1 MAEYITIS
9 EFAKRVNLSR
19 QAVYK
24 RIDKDLK
31 SYIINDGHK
40 LKINVD
46 AIHMIDTN
54 TTPETAEIAE
64 CQEVSTVV
72 NWLDLVDKK
81 DKQISELLDIIKEQN
96 KAISLLVTKQ
106 CQRGFWQK
114 LISRK
119 NQDFRDMESMVQRK
133 EK

>member
-9 EFAKRVNLSR
+9 EFAKKVNLSR
-19 QAVYK
+19 QAIYK
-24 RIDKDLK
+24 RLEKDLK
-31 SYIINDGHK
+31 GYVVNEGHK

-81 DKQISELLDIIKEQN
+81 DKQINDLLEIIKQQN
-96 KAISLLVTKQ
+96 KAIELLVAKQ
-106 CQRGFWQK
+106 CQRGFWRR
-114 LISRK
+114 LIPQK
-119 NQDFRDMESMVQRK
+119 NQDFRDIEGGNK
-133 EK
+133 